1 MISDSERR
9 RLDEIERLMRLDD
22 PVFVRRFDERQCTTR
37 TMVCTTILAAIA
49 ILVVAPFVI
58 AVAVAIGGPQAALAV
73 FVLPALCVGVV
84 LWQR

>member
-9 RLDEIERLMRLDD
+9 RLDEIERLTRLDD
-22 PVFVRRFDERQCTTR
+22 PVFVRRFDEPQSTTR
-37 TMVCTTILAAIA
+37 TIVCTTILVAIA

-73 FVLPALCVGVV
+73 FVLTALCVGVV
-84 LWQR
+84 FWRR